1 MDTKIRKGRSLGK
14 AGEPLVAS
22 VLHQDRQSP
31 DFLQCWEAAA
41 INKDGKTGGGGWEKG
56 RGRRKEAVQ
65 FSALGLAVES
75 KRRVKMEMW
84 LKGRE
89 EGTATRVIRVCVPAL
104 MDLLL
109 AVSEC

>member
-1 MDTKIRKGRSLGK
+1 MAKGGHHPACGGPHSSGQVTHPPIKSSSKMGNTKPS
-14 AGEPLVAS
+14 
-22 VLHQDRQSP
+22 
-31 DFLQCWEAAA
+31 CTA

-84 LKGRE
+84 LKGTE

>member
-1 MDTKIRKGRSLGK
+1 M
-14 AGEPLVAS
+14 AS
-22 VLHQDRQSP
+22 ILHQDRQSP
-31 DFLQCWEAAA
+31 DFLQYWEAAT
-41 INKDGKTGGGGWEKG
+41 INKDGRTGVGIWEKG

-75 KRRVKMEMW
+75 KRRVKMKMW
-84 LKGRE
+84 LKGTE
-89 EGTATRVIRVCVPAL
+89 EGTATRVIRVCVPAP